1 MSNIWEYCD
10 EPFNFTVEVTV
21 SGRFYVDLEG
31 LSHYNYD
38 IEEYVQNES
47 HEMEVEDVCVDRV
60 ESDMVSNN
68 QYQEQ
73 RRLVREKNLTIEK
86 LQTKITVLENK
97 LYVDTELENKLK
109 TSVEDAEPHKGGDN

>member
-1 MSNIWEYCD
+1 MTNIWEYCD
-10 EPFNFTVEVTV
+10 EQFNFTVDVTV

-31 LSHYNYD
+31 LSYYNYD
-38 IEEYVQNES
+38 VEEYCLNEAQ
-47 HEMEVEDVCVDRV
+47 EIEIEDVSIERV

-73 RRLVREKNLTIEK
+73 RTKVREKNLIIEELK
-86 LQTKITVLENK
+86 EKI
-97 LYVDTELENKLK
+97 TELENKLK